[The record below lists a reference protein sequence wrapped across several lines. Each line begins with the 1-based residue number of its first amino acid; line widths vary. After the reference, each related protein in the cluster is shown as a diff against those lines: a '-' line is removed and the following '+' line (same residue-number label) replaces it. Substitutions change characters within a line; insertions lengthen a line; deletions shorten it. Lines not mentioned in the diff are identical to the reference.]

1 LHGKKNIRKNSVYAD
16 QRKTAK
22 KLNYKNQ
29 EVRSKKDEVNNNS
42 LFLFLLSSIIYKKMK
57 TAYIVKAYR
66 TAVGKAPK
74 GVFRFKRPDELA
86 AETIQFMMNELPDF
100 DKRRI
105 DDVMVGNAMPEAEQG
120 LNMGRLISLMGLKIE
135 DVPGVTVNRYCAS
148 GLETIGMATAKIQ
161 SGMADCIIA
170 GGAESMSFIPMGGY
184 KPTPDYAVAK
194 AGNEDYYWGMGL
206 TAEAVAQ
213 QYNISREDQDEF
225 AFNSHMKALKAQS
238 EGKFDKQIVPITI
251 EQTFIN
257 ENGKKETKSYI
268 VNKDEGP
275 RAGTSVEVLAG
286 LRPVFAADGSVT
298 AGNSSQMSDGAAF
311 VLIMSEEMVKE
322 LNLTPIARLV
332 NFASAGVEPRIMGIG
347 PVKAIPKALKQAGL
361 LLKDIDLIELN
372 EAFAS
377 QSLAVIRE
385 LGLNPDIV
393 NVNGGAIAMG
403 HPLGCTGAKL
413 SVQLFEEM
421 KLRGNKYGIVSMC
434 VGTGQ
439 GSAGIYELL

>member
-1 LHGKKNIRKNSVYAD
+1 
-16 QRKTAK
+16 
-22 KLNYKNQ
+22 
-29 EVRSKKDEVNNNS
+29 
-42 LFLFLLSSIIYKKMK
+42 MK

-100 DKRRI
+100 DKTRI

-120 LNMGRLISLMGLKIE
+120 LNVGRLISLMGLKVT

-184 KPTPDYAVAK
+184 KPTPDYAVAA

-206 TAEAVAQ
+206 TAEAVAK

-225 AFNSHMKALKAQS
+225 AFNSHQKALKAQA
-238 EGKFDKQIVPITI
+238 EGKFDKQIVPINV

-257 ENGKKETKSYI
+257 ENGKKETKTYT
-268 VNKDEGP
+268 VTKDEGP
-275 RAGTSVEVLAG
+275 RADTNLAA
-286 LRPVFAADGSVT
+286 LSNLKPVFSADGSVT

-311 VLIMSEEMVKE
+311 VIIMSEEMVKE
-322 LNLTPIARLV
+322 LGVTPIARLV
-332 NFASAGVEPRIMGIG
+332 NYASSGVEPRIMGIG

-361 LLKDIDLIELN
+361 TLNDIDLIELN

-377 QSLAVIRE
+377 QSLAVVRE
-385 LGLNPDIV
+385 LGLNPEIV
-393 NVNGGAIAMG
+393 NVNGGAIALG

-413 SVQLFEEM
+413 SVQLFDEM
-421 KLRGNKYGIVSMC
+421 KRRGSKYGIVSMC

-439 GSAGIYELL
+439 GSAGIYELM